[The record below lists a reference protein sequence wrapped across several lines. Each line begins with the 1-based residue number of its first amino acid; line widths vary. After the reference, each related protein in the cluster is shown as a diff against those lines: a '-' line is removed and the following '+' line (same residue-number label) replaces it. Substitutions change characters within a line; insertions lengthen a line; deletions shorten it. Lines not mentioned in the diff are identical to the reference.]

1 MNRVKLIAIN
11 SAQVALVTGIISATI
26 AAVVVMVMIL
36 TGNPVP
42 SPTNL
47 DIYF

>member
-1 MNRVKLIAIN
+1 MNRVKLIAVN
-11 SAQVALVTGIISATI
+11 SAQVVLVTGILVATVSAL
-26 AAVVVMVMIL
+26 VVIVMIV

>member
-1 MNRVKLIAIN
+1 MNRVKLIAVN
-11 SAQVALVTGIISATI
+11 SAQVALVTGILVAAVSALV
-26 AAVVVMVMIL
+26 VVVMIV